1 MKQLPIL
8 LFILILFTLAANA
21 QDQVYPQFHVNGN
34 FQVGIPLEDFRDQLD
49 DIGFGGG
56 GLFLVQAGNTPLSA
70 GVELSIMGYAI
81 ETARYDVRVGGFFKD
96 YELQTSSN
104 IFLGHF
110 VLRFQPATSFPV
122 KPYFDGMVGFKNL
135 FTSTTLTDRDIG
147 ETLESG
153 TDESDWAFSYG
164 GAVGLQFTLSQN
176 SGIVLDL
183 RCAYLPG
190 SNASYLTR
198 KKETGTNPD
207 YNDPIDAFE
216 EKTSPTLLLLPQI
229 GITFKGLFSKE
240 NDEDFD
246 YDYD

>member
-1 MKQLPIL
+1 MKQLKISLFL
-8 LFILILFTLAANA
+8 LALTVVLHA
-21 QDQVYPQFHVNGN
+21 QDRLYPQFHVNGN
-34 FQVGIPLEDFRDQLD
+34 FQIGIPLEDFRDQLD

-56 GLFLVQAGNTPLSA
+56 GLFLVQAGNTPLAA

-81 ETARYDVRVGGFFKD
+81 EKARYSVRVGGFLKD

-104 IFLGHF
+104 IFLGHV
-110 VLRFQPATSFPV
+110 VLRFQPATSFPI
-122 KPYFDGMVGFKNL
+122 KPYFDGMLGFKNL

-153 TDESDWAFSYG
+153 TDKSDWAFSYG
-164 GAVGLQFTLSQN
+164 GAAGLQIILSQN

-198 KKETGTNPD
+198 KKDTGSNPD
-207 YNDPIDAFE
+207 YNDPIEAFE
-216 EKTSPTLLLLPQI
+216 QKTSPTLLLLPQI
-229 GITFKGLFSKE
+229 GITFKGLFSKDNE
-240 NDEDFD
+240 EESD